1 MLPSVPSSAELRQYC
16 TKYVRAENERLRAE
30 LKAKSR
36 PETVDLSAESAES
49 DIIGR
54 GVKRNAATAALHER
68 VVTIKKEKLEAQ
80 EDAELQQETT
90 EQMALTLD
98 RWQSYADALKE
109 QLRAAGKTPLSW
121 ECFQRSKS

>member
-1 MLPSVPSSAELRQYC
+1 MP
-16 TKYVRAENERLRAE
+16 RAEIKRLQAE

-36 PETVDLSAESAES
+36 PEIVDLSTES
-49 DIIGR
+49 DSIG